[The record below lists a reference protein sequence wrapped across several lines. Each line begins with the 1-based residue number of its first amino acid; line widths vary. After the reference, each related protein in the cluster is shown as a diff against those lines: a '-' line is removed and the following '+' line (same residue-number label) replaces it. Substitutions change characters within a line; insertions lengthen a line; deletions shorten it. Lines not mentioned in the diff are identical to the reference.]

1 MTMNLLPLF
10 RYSVTP
16 YGYDDEN
23 GQNKKFC
30 TIGTQLYLDRNIIRA
45 IRFYHFF
52 SLSSPLSL
60 LLCSCSSICLVKA
73 RMRQHA
79 ARRTRRS
86 TTKAYCIRSPCH
98 ARLASFRSLFTYCS
112 YASVSPLATL
122 CTRIIPA

>member
-10 RYSVTP
+10 HYSVTP

-52 SLSSPLSL
+52 PPFFSSFSSL
-60 LLCSCSSICLVKA
+60 V
-73 RMRQHA
+73 
-79 ARRTRRS
+79 
-86 TTKAYCIRSPCH
+86 
-98 ARLASFRSLFTYCS
+98 FLFVHLFGKS
-112 YASVSPLATL
+112 
-122 CTRIIPA
+122 